1 MGKIT
6 QIEKVKK
13 LPISPM
19 TFSKAGKRM
28 AIPTNTT
35 LHRMRRQILSRPRR
49 DVDMLAGGSSVGRV
63 RLSRPVITSIVVIM
77 GRALYNMLVHE
88 MSEGGMVAHFR
99 GVFVNGTM
107 AIHVTIIMLS
117 AAGYSDA
124 RLRTLDVICFHISH
138 CSTNYGLLLH
148 SLHL

>member
-1 MGKIT
+1 
-6 QIEKVKK
+6 
-13 LPISPM
+13 M
-19 TFSKAGKRM
+19 TC
-28 AIPTNTT
+28 
-35 LHRMRRQILSRPRR
+35 
-49 DVDMLAGGSSVGRV
+49 
-63 RLSRPVITSIVVIM
+63 
-77 GRALYNMLVHE
+77 LVHGI
-88 MSEGGMVAHFR
+88 SEKATVTHFR

-138 CSTNYGLLLH
+138 CPTNNRPLPH